1 MLTAVLV
8 IAAASIAAQD
18 QHPARLDPAGQ
29 PFELVTKLVG
39 EWEMA
44 DEDKDGKPDGTVSYR
59 VTSNGFAVAE
69 TLFAGTDYEMITM
82 YAFDGAEIVMTHYC
96 AMGNQPRLVGERKSD
111 NTLHFKFKDGTNIDP
126 KADTYMG
133 EMTLIVIDDNH
144 IRHEWKSFSKGADAG
159 TVTFD
164 FTRVNK

>member
-8 IAAASIAAQD
+8 LAASFAAQD
-18 QHPARLDPAGQ
+18 QHPAPLDPSGK
-29 PFELVTKLVG
+29 PFEMLTRLVG
-39 EWEMA
+39 DWEMA
-44 DEDKDGKPDGTVSYR
+44 DDDKDGKSDGTVSYR

-69 TLFAGTDYEMITM
+69 TLFGGTDYEMITM

-111 NTLHFKFKDGTNIDP
+111 NTMHFKFKDGTNIDP

-133 EMTLIVIDDNH
+133 EMTLTIVDADH

-164 FTRVNK
+164 FTRVKK